1 MLLTSPTMFTTQRSR
16 FLAAKPKPNPEVVLE
31 ALKSGATPRTQ
42 RSLDLIH
49 AICAEQKA
57 KGSDDFSIV
66 TIGRISADRGGPS
79 AQPIRNKTGEHY
91 RTLIA
96 SWAVFSEGQTRKP
109 AARAAPGVADD
120 ILHMIEDA
128 SVRAIVGVLI
138 AEGKKLKAENTLL
151 KTQAQVIVDRRPSK
165 LDPAPSI
172 AVQVLTPVDSLL
184 PSEVDALTHAISP
197 EHLELMGWSLNEK
210 NGRITKGTA
219 SIFRPGFGTAIKK
232 VIEARGG

>member
-1 MLLTSPTMFTTQRSR
+1 M
-16 FLAAKPKPNPEVVLE
+16 AAKPTPNPEAVLE

-49 AICAEQKA
+49 AICREQKD

-79 AQPIRNKTGEHY
+79 AQPIRNKSGEHY

-96 SWAVFSEGQTRKP
+96 SWAAFYEGQTRKP
-109 AARAAPGVADD
+109 AARAAPGVAED
-120 ILHMIEDA
+120 ILNMIEDA

-151 KTQAQVIVDRRPSK
+151 KTQAQVIVDRRPGRV
-165 LDPAPSI
+165 DTAPSK
-172 AVQVLTPVDSLL
+172 AVQVITPVDTLL
-184 PSEVDALTHAISP
+184 PSEVDALRHAISP
-197 EHLELMGWSLNEK
+197 EHLEQMGWSLNEM
-210 NGRITKGTA
+210 NGRVTKGAA

-232 VIEARGG
+232 IIEASDA